1 MTAPTLR
8 WRHFVEIGRDHL
20 WIAISASDSAVHVL
34 VTGRVRYLPVD
45 HADSRRI
52 IPSDLADRHIVLDEL
67 EHIIDEALPE
77 VTASGVMRTVMRD
90 IRANLRPLT
99 N

>member
-20 WIAISASDSAVHVL
+20 WIAISASDSTVHVL

-52 IPSDLADRHIVLDEL
+52 IPSDLADRRILLDEL
-67 EHIIDEALPE
+67 AHIIDEALPDATPPT
-77 VTASGVMRTVMRD
+77 VLRAAMRNVRG
-90 IRANLRPLT
+90 NLGTLT
-99 N
+99 E